1 MVKAPFARQGGKKL
15 LKKIIIPMIP
25 GPDEIDTYVEPF
37 VGAGNIFY
45 NTQPYKKEV
54 INDIDKIPYTI
65 HKGLKSK
72 SKYINDN
79 IERNITRSNFDKV
92 KNKTDAMS
100 LLQKCKMSFF
110 GNCNSL
116 NAARARNKETIQ
128 TDFTIYGD
136 RLKNTTILNKDFR
149 KVIKQYDSPKTF
161 FYLDPPYEKSEEQN
175 LYTNLKDFI
184 TPQDVFDSLKNIKGK
199 FLLSYNDSPN
209 IRKIFSKYNIKK
221 VKTRYEMKDR
231 GDITELLISNY

>member
-1 MVKAPFARQGGKKL
+1 MVNAPFARQGGKKL
-15 LKKIIIPMIP
+15 LKKIIIPLIP
-25 GPDEIDTYVEPF
+25 RPDEVDTYVEAF
-37 VGAGNIFY
+37 VGGGSIFY

-54 INDIDKIPYTI
+54 INDIDKVPYTI
-65 HKGLKSK
+65 HKGLKTK

-110 GNCNSL
+110 GDCSSL
-116 NAARARNKETIQ
+116 NTARTGETIQ

-161 FYLDPPYEKSEEQN
+161 FYRSPA
-175 LYTNLKDFI
+175 I
-184 TPQDVFDSLKNIKGK
+184 
-199 FLLSYNDSPN
+199 LLTVS
-209 IRKIFSKYNIKK
+209 
-221 VKTRYEMKDR
+221 V
-231 GDITELLISNY
+231 L

>member
-1 MVKAPFARQGGKKL
+1 MVNAPFARQGGKSL
-15 LKKIIIPMIP
+15 LKKVILPLIPT
-25 GPDEIDTYVEPF
+25 PDQVDIYVEPF
-37 VGAGNIFY
+37 VGSGNIFY
-45 NTQPYKKEV
+45 NTKPYKKEV

-65 HKGLKSK
+65 HKGLKAR

-79 IERNITRSNFDKV
+79 IERTFSKANFDKV

-110 GNCNSL
+110 GNCKNY
-116 NAARARNKETIQ
+116 NAARTGNIK
-128 TDFTIYGD
+128 TDFSIYGD

-161 FYLDPPYEKSEEQN
+161 FYLDPPYEKSEEQGVYEN
-175 LYTNLKDFI
+175 LEKFI

-209 IRKIFSKYNIKK
+209 IRKIFNKYNIKK
-221 VKTRYEMKDR
+221 VKTRYKMKDR
-231 GDITELLISNY
+231 GDINELLISNY

>member
-1 MVKAPFARQGGKKL
+1 MVNAPFARQGGKKL
-15 LKKIIIPMIP
+15 LKKVILPLIPS
-25 GPDEIDTYVEPF
+25 PDEVDTYVEPF
-37 VGAGNIFY
+37 VGSGNIFY
-45 NTQPYKKEV
+45 NTKPYKKEV
-54 INDIDKIPYTI
+54 INDIDKTAYTI
-65 HKGLKSK
+65 HKGLKTR

-79 IERNITRSNFDKV
+79 IQRKVSRENFEKV

-110 GNCNSL
+110 GGCTSL
-116 NAARARNKETIQ
+116 NTARVGDSIK

-149 KVIKQYDSPKTF
+149 KIIKQYDSPKTF
-161 FYLDPPYEKSEEQN
+161 FYLDPPYEKSEEQDVYKH
-175 LYTNLKDFI
+175 LEEFI

-209 IRKIFSKYNIKK
+209 IRKIFNKYNIKK
-221 VKTRYEMKDR
+221 VKTKYAMKDR
-231 GDITELLISNY
+231 GEITELLISNY